1 MKKFFIAVVFVL
13 IFFMLPVKS
22 FASFSYS
29 EIFDAIP
36 DNAKNLLGNF
46 GIDENVTES
55 FSFISPTRAV
65 ETVISLFTD
74 GFSEVLSTGA
84 LCIALVLIS
93 VFLGGLIPDKSSIFF
108 MGKAIS
114 VMMIIYFIA
123 ENTAEIFSQC
133 CSSLLVTKDFM
144 LVLIPVFTGIVSFSG
159 NPSLALSFNSVVFSF
174 SELIAILFERIVPTL
189 SAVLMG
195 VCTAGAINPFMK
207 TEGFTRLLNKA
218 VTLFMAFIAGIF
230 VAVLSVRGVIAGAAD
245 SVTIRGVRF
254 LIGNTIPV
262 VGSAI
267 GEALNSVVA
276 GISLIKNTA
285 GMLGIAGVIAINIP
299 CLINMI
305 LWKGMLYVTSVTAD
319 ITGSSEIK
327 SLSDNMNGVLS
338 VIAGALCFVSFVFII
353 SIAII
358 ITISR
363 S

>member
-1 MKKFFIAVVFVL
+1 MKKIVIAAICLCVFFVFSVR
-13 IFFMLPVKS
+13 
-22 FASFSYS
+22 ASATFTYS
-29 EIFDAIP
+29 EIFDGIP
-36 DNAKNLLGNF
+36 DNAKNLLESF
-46 GIDENVTES
+46 GVDENIAES
-55 FSFISPTRAV
+55 FSQISPYGAI

-74 GFSEVLSTGA
+74 GFSDILGTGA
-84 LCIALVLIS
+84 LCIALIFAS
-93 VFLGGLIPDKSSIFF
+93 VFLGGLIADNSSVFF
-108 MGKAIS
+108 MAKAIS
-114 VMMIIYFIA
+114 VMMIIYCIA
-123 ENTAEIFSQC
+123 EKTAEVFSQC

-144 LVLIPVFTGIVSFSG
+144 LVLLPVFTGIVAFSG

-174 SELIAILFERIVPTL
+174 SELIVLLFESIVPTL

-207 TEGFTRLLNKA
+207 TDGFTRILNKA
-218 VTLFMAFIAGIF
+218 ITLFMAFIAGIF

-285 GMLGIAGVIAINIP
+285 GVIGIAAVIAINIP
-299 CLINMI
+299 CLISIIM
-305 LWKGMLYVTSVTAD
+305 WKGMLYVTGITAD

-327 SLSDNMNGVLS
+327 NLSDNMNGVLS
-338 VIAGALCFVSFVFII
+338 VIAGALCFISFVFII